1 MKKTASEIENE
12 KNSLTNRKR
21 CLQVFQGQDKSP
33 YKWSDIQIWGASV
46 ELTERGLCN
55 SVPIRIRWSIPNGGN

>member
-21 CLQVFQGQDKSP
+21 CLQVFQGQDKP
-33 YKWSDIQIWGASV
+33 TYKWSDIQIGGTSV
-46 ELTERGLCN
+46 ELTKRGLCN
-55 SVPIRIRWSIPNGGN
+55 IIPNRFRWRVSIRYV

>member
-1 MKKTASEIENE
+1 MKKTTSQIENE

-33 YKWSDIQIWGASV
+33 YKWSDIQIGSASI
-46 ELTERGLCN
+46 ELTKRGLCN
-55 SVPIRIRWSIPNGGN
+55 IIPYWVRRSISNGGD